1 MESYFLGESLDVD
14 EQITSVPD
22 VTTFVIGVVSIS
34 GSYGD
39 GEFHSREVVFL
50 DKVLIDAGNVRTAIN
65 QHLDIND
72 FHGVQG
78 NNQLNGD
85 LH

>member
-22 VTTFVIGVVSIS
+22 VTTFVIGVVSVS

-39 GEFHSREVVFL
+39 GKFHSREVVFL
-50 DKVLIDAGNVRTAIN
+50 NKVLINTGNVCTAIN
-65 QHLDIND
+65 QCLGIDN